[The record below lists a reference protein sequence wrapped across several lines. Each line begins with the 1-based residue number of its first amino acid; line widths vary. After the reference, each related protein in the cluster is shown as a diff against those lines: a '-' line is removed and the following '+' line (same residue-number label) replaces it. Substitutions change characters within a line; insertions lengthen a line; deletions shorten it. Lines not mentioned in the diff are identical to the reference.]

1 MRKTMNSKDFRVYL
15 SREKTATFKIAITE
29 VSKVTK
35 LIDSIKIEIYQ
46 LDKARSTLAQ
56 IITDEASRTVI
67 DAQHA
72 QAVADLEG
80 DIAALKQAAR
90 YITAAATR
98 AEQVSTKAKVRAE
111 LERQLDTLT
120 NAVIDRRKTDSA
132 FAVGSIAK
140 LIRSGGNTE
149 QGAV

>member
-1 MRKTMNSKDFRVYL
+1 MNPKDFQVDL
-15 SREKTATFKIAITE
+15 SRGKTVTFKIAIAE

-56 IITDEASRTVI
+56 VITDEASRTVI

-90 YITAAATR
+90 YITSAATKADQESAR
-98 AEQVSTKAKVRAE
+98 AKVRAE

-120 NAVIDRRKTDSA
+120 NAVIDRRKSDPA
-132 FAVGSIAK
+132 FAVVTVSK
-140 LIRSGGNTE
+140 LIRSGGTTE

>member
-1 MRKTMNSKDFRVYL
+1 MNQKDFRVDL
-15 SREKTATFKIAITE
+15 SRGKTATFKIAITE

-56 IITDEASRTVI
+56 VITDEASLTVI
-67 DAQHA
+67 EAQHA
-72 QAVADLEG
+72 QAVADLEA
-80 DIAALKQAAR
+80 DIAALKQTAR
-90 YITAAATR
+90 YITSAATK
-98 AEQVSTKAKVRAE
+98 ADQESTRAKVRAE

-120 NAVIDRRKTDSA
+120 NAVIDRRKSDPSFSVA
-132 FAVGSIAK
+132 NLAK
-140 LIRSGGNTE
+140 LIRKGDNTE